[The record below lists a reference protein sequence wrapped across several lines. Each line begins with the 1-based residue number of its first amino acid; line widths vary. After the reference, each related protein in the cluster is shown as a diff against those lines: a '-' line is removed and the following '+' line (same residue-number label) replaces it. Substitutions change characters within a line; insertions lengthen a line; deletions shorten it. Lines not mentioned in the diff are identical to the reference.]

1 MVHNVQ
7 PRRVDPLRSRWW
19 VWWALRIGVSAQ
31 RWKRVHNRRLF
42 SFCLPESRRPSR
54 TGCRGHPDT
63 REHSDVIQK
72 WNWDVSKVDQPSL
85 PPVEG
90 LCMSC

>member
-54 TGCRGHPDT
+54 RGCWGHPDT

-72 WNWDVSKVDQPSL
+72 
-85 PPVEG
+85 
-90 LCMSC
+90 